1 MALVF
6 SFYERIYAVD
16 LVPDN
21 LREVCDLVSD
31 AKTKWFHL
39 GFQLHIKE
47 VDLDVIK
54 MENDGD
60 VQACFRKMLST
71 WLKIIDPPPSW
82 EGLLTALEHHS
93 VKRGDLAASIRQL
106 LKQPESSTAMNESSF
121 LNNQKVLQQ

>member
-1 MALVF
+1 M
-6 SFYERIYAVD
+6 
-16 LVPDN
+16 
-21 LREVCDLVSD
+21 SD
-31 AKTKWFHL
+31 AKTKWFDL

-71 WLKIIDPPPSW
+71 WLKMIDPPPSW

-93 VKRGDLAASIRQL
+93 VKRGDLAVRIRLL
-106 LKQPESSTAMNESSF
+106 LKQPERSTTTNKCSSSQAGETMSERSSS
-121 LNNQKVLQQ
+121 QADETPRK